1 MQSGLELAKHKIQ
14 TPRLSNREKFLA
26 LIIVALDSS
35 LGVTAQLM
43 LAFPGLK
50 NEALIEKACDL
61 QLATHLKITMG
72 FYPETYQFKQEVQNL
87 RNTQVELRQII
98 PWSHRLSMALTAM
111 DAAMNFNISPESI
124 QFTVAKLVTIL
135 KAFHFHLDRFRP
147 SLVDKFKASSAT
159 KGCFVQESFDIVRNT
174 HNTKAQKLYIDCCS
188 HLHFFTSL
196 NFRLQA
202 CLSPSEEISLKKT
215 S

>member
-1 MQSGLELAKHKIQ
+1 MQSGLELAKQKTQ

-72 FYPETYQFKQEVQNL
+72 FYPETYGAPK
-87 RNTQVELRQII
+87 
-98 PWSHRLSMALTAM
+98 
-111 DAAMNFNISPESI
+111 
-124 QFTVAKLVTIL
+124 IL
-135 KAFHFHLDRFRP
+135 D
-147 SLVDKFKASSAT
+147 S
-159 KGCFVQESFDIVRNT
+159 
-174 HNTKAQKLYIDCCS
+174 
-188 HLHFFTSL
+188 
-196 NFRLQA
+196 
-202 CLSPSEEISLKKT
+202 
-215 S
+215 